1 MLNGKTKEILG
12 ICHGELVEPLA
23 GCAYGA
29 GLRQAQTDIAFSC
42 ITIISIHQANIA
54 IFAPMRLF
62 NETYNLLK
70 KEIILEWR
78 SKYAFN
84 GVLLYIVSTVFIC
97 YISFNLNPGF
107 KSSQGYPIV
116 WNILFWIIMLFAS
129 VNAIAK
135 SFMQE
140 SKARLLYYYT
150 IARPQ
155 AIILSKTIY
164 NAMLM
169 GLLSILALLVY
180 MLFFT
185 NTVGDLF
192 FYFVTVLIGSIS
204 FSTVFT
210 MISAI
215 ASKAGNNG
223 TLMAILSFP
232 VIIPV
237 ILLLIK
243 VSKAAMD
250 GIDRGHSYGIIG
262 VLVAIN
268 VIVIT
273 TSLILFPFLWR
284 D

>member
-1 MLNGKTKEILG
+1 MQL
-12 ICHGELVEPLA
+12 
-23 GCAYGA
+23 YS
-29 GLRQAQTDIAFSC
+29 QTV
-42 ITIISIHQANIA
+42 
-54 IFAPMRLF
+54 
-62 NETYNLLK
+62 NLLK
-70 KEIILEWR
+70 KEILLEWR

-84 GVLLYIVSTVFIC
+84 GVLLYVVATVFIC

-107 KSSQGYPIV
+107 SKMQGYPVV
-116 WNILFWIIMLFAS
+116 WNILFWIIILFAS

-140 SKARLLYYYT
+140 SKARLLYYYS
-150 IARPQ
+150 IASPQ

-164 NAMLM
+164 NIVLM
-169 GLLSILALLVY
+169 SLLSTLALVVY
-180 MLFFT
+180 LLFFP
-185 NTVGDLF
+185 NSLGDPL
-192 FYFVTVLIGSIS
+192 FYFLAVWIGSIS

-237 ILLLIK
+237 ILVLIRL
-243 VSKAAMD
+243 SKSAMD
-250 GIDRGHSYGIIG
+250 GLERSSAYGDIG
-262 VLVAIN
+262 VLAAIN
-268 VIVIT
+268 VIVIA

>member
-1 MLNGKTKEILG
+1 MQLINQTWNLFKKEIL
-12 ICHGELVEPLA
+12 
-23 GCAYGA
+23 
-29 GLRQAQTDIAFSC
+29 
-42 ITIISIHQANIA
+42 
-54 IFAPMRLF
+54 
-62 NETYNLLK
+62 
-70 KEIILEWR
+70 LEWR

-84 GVLLYIVSTVFIC
+84 GVLLYVVSTVFIC
-97 YISFNLNPGF
+97 YISFNLSAGF
-107 KSSQGYPIV
+107 TGSSGYPVV
-116 WNILFWIIMLFAS
+116 WNVLFWIIMLFAS

-140 SKARLLYYYT
+140 SKNRLLYYYS
-150 IARPQ
+150 IAGPQ

-164 NAMLM
+164 NILLM
-169 GLLSILALLVY
+169 SLLSLLALLVY
-180 MLFFT
+180 LVFFT
-185 NTVGDLF
+185 NTIGDPL
-192 FYFVTVLIGSIS
+192 FYFLTVLLGSIS

-243 VSKAAMD
+243 LSKNAMD
-250 GIDRGHSYGIIG
+250 GLERSASCSNMA
-262 VLVAIN
+262 VLGAIN

-273 TSLILFPFLWR
+273 TALILFPFLWR

>member
-1 MLNGKTKEILG
+1 MHLITQTWD
-12 ICHGELVEPLA
+12 LV
-23 GCAYGA
+23 
-29 GLRQAQTDIAFSC
+29 
-42 ITIISIHQANIA
+42 
-54 IFAPMRLF
+54 
-62 NETYNLLK
+62 K

-84 GVLLYIVSTVFIC
+84 GVLLYVVSTVFIC
-97 YISFNLNPGF
+97 YISFNLSAGF
-107 KSSQGYPIV
+107 MGTTGYAVV
-116 WNILFWIIMLFAS
+116 WNVLFWIIMLFAS

-140 SKARLLYYYT
+140 SKSRLLYYYA
-150 IARPQ
+150 IASPQ

-164 NAMLM
+164 NILLM
-169 GLLSILALLVY
+169 ALLSILALLVY
-180 MLFFT
+180 QVFFI
-185 NTVGDLF
+185 NKVGDPL
-192 FYFVTVLIGSIS
+192 FYFLTVMLGSIS
-204 FSTVFT
+204 FSTIFT

-237 ILLLIK
+237 ILLLIRL
-243 VSKAAMD
+243 SKAAMD
-250 GIDRGHSYGIIG
+250 GIDRSFSYGNIG
-262 VLVAIN
+262 VLLAIN

-273 TSLILFPFLWR
+273 TSLLLFPYLWR

>member
-1 MLNGKTKEILG
+1 MQ
-12 ICHGELVEPLA
+12 LA
-23 GCAYGA
+23 S
-29 GLRQAQTDIAFSC
+29 QTRD
-42 ITIISIHQANIA
+42 
-54 IFAPMRLF
+54 
-62 NETYNLLK
+62 LLK
-70 KEIILEWR
+70 KEILLEWR

-84 GVLLYIVSTVFIC
+84 GVLLYVVSTVFIC

-107 KSSQGYPIV
+107 SGSQGYSLV
-116 WNILFWIIMLFAS
+116 WNVLFWIIMLFAS

-140 SKARLLYYYT
+140 SKSRLLYYYS
-150 IARPQ
+150 IASPQ

-164 NAMLM
+164 NILLM
-169 GLLSILALLVY
+169 SLLSVLALLVY
-180 MLFFT
+180 LLFFN
-185 NTVGDLF
+185 NTIGDPL
-192 FYFVTVLIGSIS
+192 FYFLTVLLGSLS

-237 ILLLIK
+237 ILLLIRL
-243 VSKAAMD
+243 SKNAMD
-250 GIDRGHSYGIIG
+250 GLGRNFSYANIG
-262 VLVAIN
+262 VLLAIN
-268 VIVIT
+268 AIVIA
-273 TSLILFPFLWR
+273 TSLLLFPYLWR

>member
-1 MLNGKTKEILG
+1 
-12 ICHGELVEPLA
+12 
-23 GCAYGA
+23 
-29 GLRQAQTDIAFSC
+29 
-42 ITIISIHQANIA
+42 
-54 IFAPMRLF
+54 MRLF

-84 GVLLYIVSTVFIC
+84 GVLLYIVSTVFVC

-107 KSSQGYPIV
+107 KESQGYPIV
-116 WNILFWIIMLFAS
+116 WNILFWIIILFAS

-140 SKARLLYYYT
+140 SKGRLLYYYT
-150 IARPQ
+150 IAHPQ

-164 NAMLM
+164 NILLM
-169 GLLSILALLVY
+169 GLLSVLALIVY
-180 MLFFT
+180 KLFFT
-185 NTVGDLF
+185 NNVNDLF
-192 FYFVTVLIGSIS
+192 FYFVTVLLGSIS

-215 ASKAGNNG
+215 AAKAGNNG

-237 ILLLIK
+237 ILLLIR

-250 GIDRGHSYGIIG
+250 GIDRSLSLGNIG

-268 VIVIT
+268 AIVIA
-273 TSLILFPFLWR
+273 TSLILFPYLWR